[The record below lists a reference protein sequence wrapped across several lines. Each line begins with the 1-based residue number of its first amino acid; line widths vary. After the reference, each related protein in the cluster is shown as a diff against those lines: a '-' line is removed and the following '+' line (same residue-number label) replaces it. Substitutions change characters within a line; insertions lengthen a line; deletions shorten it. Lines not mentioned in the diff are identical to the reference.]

1 MPEMKNQTV
10 RGSHAANVSA
20 VEAALRDLCGKSRSG
35 AHTARTASAAMP
47 SASSGKLMLY
57 ALLAAT
63 LPAGV
68 AAASVTTN
76 ATLVQIGV
84 AALQQ
89 TNDTINGSGVVV
101 GQAEA
106 SAGYY
111 NPPGNPYAY
120 LSVFEPNPTGLG
132 QAASKFTYT
141 DYSTPTTYSSGQYSG
156 HAQYVASLFYG
167 NTGSGVA
174 PGVAGVDV
182 YESDYYYNNV
192 ISGFGPPAGSNSAGQ
207 PTAASPAVVNQSF
220 IWEGASATAISDY
233 NYVYNTNAALYNT
246 LFVSAAGDGTT
257 TGTTPASYVNPPATA
272 QNGISVGALGLP
284 NVTGV
289 DITAPGGATSFTA
302 PLVSGVATDLVQAG
316 REDIGGPGTSA
327 SATDIRVIK
336 ALILNGA
343 TKPVGWTN
351 TPTSPLDQQ
360 YGAGVVNAY
369 NSYENLAGGAHGAS
383 ATTTQAAGSSPQF
396 VLAKSAIENSLIGWN
411 LATLT
416 SSASQAAVDHYN
428 FSLPQL
434 GNNRYNLTATLDWNV
449 QAYQSS
455 MNHLDLYL
463 LNSNG
468 TVAES
473 ISPVDNVQ
481 QLVVNGL
488 LPGNYDLAVL
498 KQGGAFVTPSEV
510 YALAWAI
517 HDPAGTTPEPGMLS
531 LIAVGLLGLLS
542 KRRPLVKAAGV

>member
-1 MPEMKNQTV
+1 
-10 RGSHAANVSA
+10 
-20 VEAALRDLCGKSRSG
+20 
-35 AHTARTASAAMP
+35 MP

-89 TNDTINGSGVVV
+89 ANASIDGSGVAVAQV
-101 GQAEA
+101 EA

-111 NPPGNPYAY
+111 NPPGDPTAY
-120 LSVFEPNPTGLG
+120 MSVFEPNPTNLN
-132 QAASKFTYT
+132 QSASKFTYI
-141 DYSTPTTYSSGQYSG
+141 DYSPTPTTFSSGQYSG
-156 HAQYVASLFYG
+156 HAEDVASLFYG

-174 PGVAGVDV
+174 PGVSSVYV
-182 YESDYYYNNV
+182 YEADYYYYNTVANEYAPV
-192 ISGFGPPAGSNSAGQ
+192 GSTSGGV
-207 PTAASPAVVNQSF
+207 PTDASPAVVNQSF
-220 IWEGASATAISDY
+220 IWEGADANVISEY
-233 NYVYNTNAALYNT
+233 NYGYDNYAATYNT

-257 TGTTPASYVNPPATA
+257 TSTTPASYVNPPATA
-272 QNGISVGALGLP
+272 PDGISVGALGLP
-284 NVTGV
+284 NVTGS
-289 DITAPGGATSFTA
+289 DITAPGSATSYTA
-302 PLVSGVATDLVQAG
+302 PLVSGVATDLVQAA
-316 REDIGGPGTSA
+316 REDIGGVGT
-327 SATDIRVIK
+327 ATDASNIMTIK
-336 ALILNGA
+336 ALLLNGA
-343 TKPVGWTN
+343 TKPAGWSN
-351 TPTSPLDQQ
+351 TPTTPLDPV

-369 NSYENLAGGAHGAS
+369 NSYENLAGGQYAAS
-383 ATTTQAAGSSPQF
+383 TTTSQAAASSVQF
-396 VLAKSAIENSLIGWN
+396 QLDKNAIENSIVGWN
-411 LATLT
+411 LATIT
-416 SSASQAAVDHYN
+416 SSSSQEAIDHYD
-428 FSLPQL
+428 FSLPNV
-434 GNNRYNLTATLDWNV
+434 GNNVTYSLTATLDWNI
-449 QAYQSS
+449 QAYQSY

-510 YALAWAI
+510 YALAWRA
-517 HDPAGTTPEPGMLS
+517 ASAPEPQDWALMVEG
-531 LIAVGLLGLLS
+531 AVCGWLLAKG
-542 KRRPLVKAAGV
+542 KKWQ